1 MLPRDTGGGRQTLKR
16 GREAEAEAEASVEG
30 KGEASD
36 EDETPLV
43 FTDPAKMAAFFVHED
58 NLFLRLN
65 NIPTSMYLEASRARL
80 FTLGGKGVRQHA
92 HNKAMAAVC
101 AHVTVKNKKS
111 GTQVN
116 MGPNLSSA
124 TTTRQYACTLN
135 GGCSS
140 MEQVQNANDLALAV
154 SRMGDDFLGPHGLKT
169 LNLSLSGTLPYTVDI
184 VAIRRNDSFHWNL
197 TLGTFSGVTG
207 KPPDCHMMPN
217 GAKVT
222 IYRSGKFIIS
232 GGLTLAQFDTLLRS
246 MVRMLKGGFNVGPCY
261 FEGINLVHLQELI
274 CMQKGAII
282 FSSNPGSGMPQ
293 RHKLFGP
300 GRVALFTPRAEVPG
314 VPMPEGRVETR
325 KRLRKSCEPGGASH
339 AVASAMRPLCRELQ
353 GTGALGLSP
362 AMTPKLAMMP
372 PGGAAA
378 LAGIITRFYPRPPSK
393 SKCPPKAQIK
403 NRERVET
410 CKEGALR
417 MGEWASTSAW
427 ANLDEWHRDTRVGT
441 GLHPDPDPD
450 SGAHSKGGSHSDGCV
465 VGVVDDRD
473 YDLDVVDWH
482 QASGGVQT
490 ATV

>member
-16 GREAEAEAEASVEG
+16 VRE
-30 KGEASD
+30 GEEED
-36 EDETPLV
+36 EDEDRDESGTPLV
-43 FTDPAKMAAFFVHED
+43 FTDPAKMAAFFVQDD

-65 NIPTSMYLEASRARL
+65 NIPTSMYLEATRARL

-111 GTQVN
+111 GTQVHL
-116 MGPNLSSA
+116 GPNLSSA

-154 SRMGDDFLGPHGLKT
+154 SRVGDDFLGPHGLET
-169 LNLSLSGTLPYTVDI
+169 LNLSMSGTLPYTVDI
-184 VAIRRNDSFHWNL
+184 QAIRRNDSWNWNL

-207 KPPDCHMMPN
+207 IPAECAGMPV
-217 GAKVT
+217 GAKCT

-232 GGLTLAQFDTLLRS
+232 GGLSLSQFDTLLRS

-261 FEGINLVHLQELI
+261 FEGINLVHLQELV

-282 FSSNPGSGMPQ
+282 FSSRPGPGMPQ

-314 VPMPEGRVETR
+314 VPMPEGKVRAR
-325 KRLRKSCEPGGASH
+325 KRLQRSCEPGGASY
-339 AVASAMRPLCRELQ
+339 AVAHALGPLCRGLQ
-353 GTGALGLSP
+353 GAGALGLSP
-362 AMTPKLAMMP
+362 AMAPKLTLMP

-378 LAGIITRFYPRPPSK
+378 LAAILTQFYPRPPSK
-393 SKCPPKAQIK
+393 SKCPPKAQTK
-403 NRERVET
+403 NKERVET

-417 MGEWASTSAW
+417 MGNWVSTGTW
-427 ANLDEWHRDTRVGT
+427 ANLEEWHRDAKAGT
-441 GLHPDPDPD
+441 GQDPGPVPGAGPCLGVGVDPAD
-450 SGAHSKGGSHSDGCV
+450 SHHSDV
-465 VGVVDDRD
+465 HPFGVVDDF
-473 YDLDVVDWH
+473 DLIDWN
-482 QASGGVQT
+482 QTNGVGQV